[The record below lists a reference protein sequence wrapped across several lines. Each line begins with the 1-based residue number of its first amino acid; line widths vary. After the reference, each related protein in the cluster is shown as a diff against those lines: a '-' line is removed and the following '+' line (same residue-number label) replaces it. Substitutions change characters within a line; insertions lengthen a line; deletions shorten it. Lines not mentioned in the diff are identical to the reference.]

1 VASKDKPYRVYR
13 GGRAKGPIRHE
24 PLKEKAGRRD
34 GDGYTY
40 KGPKPTRKPR
50 RWRRRILW
58 TLTGVIL
65 LFLVWAVLGYLA
77 FRSGIEDANKR
88 LDPLAVRA
96 LTPQKGLLL
105 SNASNILVLGADTG
119 SKSRQGTQGRADTII
134 LIRTDPD
141 QHKIALLSI
150 PRDLRVEIPRH
161 GTEKINAAYAFG
173 GSTLAVKTVERVTG
187 LRMNHVVVVDFSTFG
202 EVVDALG
209 GVTINV
215 PHPILSNKFECPRHT
230 QAQCARWPGWRF
242 RKGPQSMD
250 GHTALIYSRIRENQ
264 LNPADSDITRGLRQ
278 QAVMRAVMAKL
289 LGFGTVVSLPF
300 NGDSLLKPLATD
312 LSAWQFVQLGWV
324 LKRAGQNNALHC
336 RLGGTATSIGGA
348 SVIVGNEDNLSVVQM
363 VTGRAAPQP
372 PRPGSGQYGPGCVV
386 GNRQFR

>member
-1 VASKDKPYRVYR
+1 MAGKDKPYRVYR

-40 KGPKPTRKPR
+40 KGPKPARKPR

-264 LNPADSDITRGLRQ
+264 LNPRESDFTRGERQ
-278 QAVMRAVMAKL
+278 QAVIQAIADKTTSFSTFL
-289 LGFGTVVSLPF
+289 KAPF
-300 NGDSLLKPLATD
+300 IGDDLVRPLATD
-312 LSAWQFVQLGWV
+312 LSAGQILQLGWV
-324 LKRAGQNNALHC
+324 KRRTPSSGWLRC
-336 RLGGTATSIGGA
+336 RLGGTIANIGGA
-348 SVIVGNEDNLSVVQM
+348 SYVIGSEENVSVIAM
-363 VTGRAAPQP
+363 VTGKSAPQP
-372 PRPGSGQYGPGCVV
+372 PLPGSGPFGPGCLV
-386 GNRQFR
+386 GK

>member
-1 VASKDKPYRVYR
+1 VAGKDKPYRVYR

-40 KGPKPTRKPR
+40 KGPKPARKPR

-264 LNPADSDITRGLRQ
+264 LNPRESDFTRGERQ
-278 QAVMRAVMAKL
+278 QAVIQAIADKTTSFSTFL
-289 LGFGTVVSLPF
+289 KAPF
-300 NGDSLLKPLATD
+300 IGDDLVRPLATD
-312 LSAWQFVQLGWV
+312 LSAGQILQLGWV
-324 LKRAGQNNALHC
+324 KRRTPSSGWLRC
-336 RLGGTATSIGGA
+336 RLGGTIANIGGA
-348 SVIVGNEDNLSVVQM
+348 SYVIGSEENVSVIAM
-363 VTGRAAPQP
+363 VTGKSAPQP
-372 PRPGSGQYGPGCVV
+372 PLPGSGPFGPGCLV
-386 GNRQFR
+386 GK